1 MVCVEVG
8 NEDED
13 EDDDDDDDDAGAGA
27 GAGAAGGGGGGDAP
41 WAKQSRNPFLPLGH
55 WVKLCCISI
64 ISP

>member
-8 NEDED
+8 DE
-13 EDDDDDDDDAGAGA
+13 DDDDDDAGAGA
-27 GAGAAGGGGGGDAP
+27 GAAGGGGGGGDAP